1 MRQTDAIPEATQTA
15 KKQLAAGDISGAERL
30 LFQQLQL
37 TPQIVKPTI
46 TIASAYV
53 IWRGYQMLK
62 ASSKRS

>member
-1 MRQTDAIPEATQTA
+1 MRF
-15 KKQLAAGDISGAERL
+15 LRL
-30 LFQQLQL
+30 LKQPRNSSPLETSPALSDFFSNNFSSLRK
-37 TPQIVKPTI
+37 IVKPTI